1 MKKKD
6 QVTAAEEQK
15 EAVQVKGK
23 KRRAREAQR
32 EIRWDRLDNTAHLFP
47 VIAGESM
54 SNVYRISVTLTELVD
69 RELLQQALDMVLPK
83 FDGFNLRLRQGV
95 FWYYFEEN
103 GKPAPRV
110 REESAFP
117 CRYIRQN
124 KNHSYMFRVTYYK
137 YRINLEVF
145 HVLTDGMGGI
155 NFLKELTYQYLR
167 LAHPKLREKVG
178 DSLSSDTSLNR
189 EDSFLK
195 NYKHSS
201 QKGYQT
207 KRAYLLKGEKLP
219 PGEFGVMHG
228 YMKIPELKKVCHAY
242 GVSIN
247 EYLVAVYVWSVYTEC
262 MHGMPS
268 ERPVRVAVPVNL
280 RPYFNSITTKNFF
293 VMVSAEFHPTKEIY
307 TFEEVL
313 KSVSESLRSQIGL
326 VLQEPFLF
334 SRTIAENIGVCGA
347 DEAAIREAA
356 KTACIADDIEGF
368 ANGYETMVG
377 ERGVTLSGGQKQRVA
392 IARMLTKKTP
402 IMVFDDSLSAVDTQ
416 TDEKIRTA
424 LGRDL
429 AGTTTIIISH
439 RITTLMDCDNV
450 LVLEHGKLLQ
460 YGPPQT
466 LLQADGLFRQIYDMQ
481 MSIGEEEPA

>member
-313 KSVSESLRSQIGL
+313 KRS
-326 VLQEPFLF
+326 FL
-334 SRTIAENIGVCGA
+334 
-347 DEAAIREAA
+347 
-356 KTACIADDIEGF
+356 
-368 ANGYETMVG
+368 
-377 ERGVTLSGGQKQRVA
+377 QRVSY
-392 IARMLTKKTP
+392 RC
-402 IMVFDDSLSAVDTQ
+402 F
-416 TDEKIRTA
+416 
-424 LGRDL
+424 
-429 AGTTTIIISH
+429 
-439 RITTLMDCDNV
+439 
-450 LVLEHGKLLQ
+450 
-460 YGPPQT
+460 
-466 LLQADGLFRQIYDMQ
+466 
-481 MSIGEEEPA
+481 

>member
-167 LAHPKLREKVG
+167 LVHPELKEKLG
-178 DSLSSDTSLNR
+178 DKLSSDTSMNR

-195 NYKHSS
+195 NYKHSYA
-201 QKGYQT
+201 KGYKT
-207 KRAYLLKGEKLP
+207 KKAYLIKGEKLRTD
-219 PGEFGVMHG
+219 EFGVIHG
-228 YMKIPELKKVCHAY
+228 FVKIPALKEVCHKY

-247 EYLVAVYVWSVYTEC
+247 EYLVAAFAYSVYREYL
-262 MHGMPS
+262 HGMPDK
-268 ERPVRVAVPVNL
+268 RPIRVAVPVNL

-293 VMVSAEFHPTKEIY
+293 TVVSAEFEPVEDSY

-313 KSVSESLRSQIGL
+313 KITTESLHQQINKEHL
-326 VLQEPFLF
+326 EELF
-334 SRTIAENIGVCGA
+334 SYNVSNEKLLVARAVPLFLKNIAMRYVYTSAALANTSTVTNIGNVKVEEDYQPYIKMFYAFLAMSKGQNIKGTICSYQDTLA
-347 DEAAIREAA
+347 FTFSSVLKDTSLQR
-356 KTACIADDIEGF
+356 GF
-368 ANGYETMVG
+368 F
-377 ERGVTLSGGQKQRVA
+377 RKLS
-392 IARMLTKKTP
+392 
-402 IMVFDDSLSAVDTQ
+402 
-416 TDEKIRTA
+416 E
-424 LGRDL
+424 
-429 AGTTTIIISH
+429 
-439 RITTLMDCDNV
+439 
-450 LVLEHGKLLQ
+450 
-460 YGPPQT
+460 
-466 LLQADGLFRQIYDMQ
+466 DGLNVEIESNGVYY
-481 MSIGEEEPA
+481 E

>member
-6 QVTAAEEQK
+6 QTAATEETSDKIEKGRKNK
-15 EAVQVKGK
+15 ERKT
-23 KRRAREAQR
+23 QR

-54 SNVYRISVTLTELVD
+54 SNVYRISATLTELVEP
-69 RELLQQALDMVLPK
+69 ELLQQALDIVLPK

-117 CRYIRQN
+117 CRFIRQN

-167 LAHPKLREKVG
+167 LAHPELKEKVG
-178 DSLSSDTSLNR
+178 DSLSSDTSMNR

-195 NYKHSS
+195 NYKKSAH
-201 QKGYQT
+201 KGYQT
-207 KRAYLLKGEKLP
+207 KRAYLIKGEKLP
-219 PGEFGVMHG
+219 AGEFGVMHG
-228 YMKIPELKKVCHAY
+228 YMQIPELKKVCHAY

-247 EYLVAVYVWSVYTEC
+247 EYLVAVYIWSVYTEC
-262 MHGMPS
+262 MHGMTS
-268 ERPVRVAVPVNL
+268 EKPIRVAVPVNL

-293 VMVSAEFHPTKEIY
+293 VMVSAEFHPEKDIY

-313 KSVSESLRSQIGL
+313 ETVKESLRSQINREHL
-326 VLQEPFLF
+326 EELF
-334 SRTIAENIGVCGA
+334 SYNVSNEKLFVARAVPLFLKNLAMRYVYTTSALANTATVTNIGNITVA
-347 DEAAIREAA
+347 EAYQPYVEMFHAFLAMS
-356 KTACIADDIEGF
+356 K
-368 ANGYETMVG
+368 
-377 ERGVTLSGGQKQRVA
+377 GQHLK
-392 IARMLTKKTP
+392 
-402 IMVFDDSLSAVDTQ
+402 
-416 TDEKIRTA
+416 
-424 LGRDL
+424 
-429 AGTTTIIISH
+429 GTICS
-439 RITTLMDCDNV
+439 
-450 LVLEHGKLLQ
+450 
-460 YGPPQT
+460 YGQT
-466 LLQADGLFRQIYDMQ
+466 LVFSFSYDLVDASVQRGFFRKIAADGIRVEVDSNGVNY
-481 MSIGEEEPA
+481 E

>member
-1 MKKKD
+1 MSKEEKKLRQQNKEKIKKEK
-6 QVTAAEEQK
+6 AAAKAESKQEKQAVKEQSRHEKAASK
-15 EAVQVKGK
+15 ELEKQEKQQRKAEDN
-23 KRRAREAQR
+23 KRRHTD
-32 EIRWDRLDNTAHLFP
+32 IKWDRLDNTAHLFP
-47 VIAGESM
+47 VIAGEAM
-54 SNVYRISVTLTELVD
+54 SNVYRIAVTLKEEVQP
-69 RELLQQALDMVLPK
+69 EYLQQALDIVLPK
-83 FDGFNLRLRQGV
+83 FPGFNLRLRQGI

-103 GKPAPRV
+103 GKSAPRV
-110 REESAFP
+110 QEERHFP
-117 CRYIRQN
+117 CRFIRQN

-247 EYLVAVYVWSVYTEC
+247 EYLVAAFAYSVYREYL
-262 MHGMPS
+262 HGMPDK
-268 ERPVRVAVPVNL
+268 RPIRVAVPVNL

-293 VMVSAEFHPTKEIY
+293 TVVSAEFEPVEDSY

-313 KSVSESLRSQIGL
+313 KITTESLHQQINKEHLEELFSYNVSNEKLLVARAVPLFLKNLAMRYVYTTSALANTATVTNIGNISVSEEYRPYVEMFHAFLAMSKGQHLKGTICSYGDTL
-326 VLQEPFLF
+326 VF
-334 SRTIAENIGVCGA
+334 SFSYDLTDTSVQRGFFRKIA
-347 DEAAIREAA
+347 
-356 KTACIADDIEGF
+356 
-368 ANGYETMVG
+368 
-377 ERGVTLSGGQKQRVA
+377 
-392 IARMLTKKTP
+392 
-402 IMVFDDSLSAVDTQ
+402 
-416 TDEKIRTA
+416 
-424 LGRDL
+424 
-429 AGTTTIIISH
+429 
-439 RITTLMDCDNV
+439 
-450 LVLEHGKLLQ
+450 
-460 YGPPQT
+460 
-466 LLQADGLFRQIYDMQ
+466 ADGIAVEIETNGVNY
-481 MSIGEEEPA
+481 E